1 MYKFSR
7 KVNKKRLHR
16 EIKRRSVRQCI
27 ARHRSLSNE
36 NSDDNCNGGNQ
47 QQQNIYINKIDS
59 SYDEKNSDNYTL
71 PVPSNVYVENDN
83 ERSDDVDD
91 DQWNDDEND
100 HEYED
105 DSRLLYDGSKITV
118 SNTIRLI
125 SKFYLNI
132 NLDKQNINSLLRLI
146 ESLLPKPNLLPC
158 TWKTMNKK
166 LRNFSP
172 SLTTYLCTNCY
183 ETCDINS
190 NNAKFC
196 VNSNCKTSF
205 KQRRS
210 NELIEIVRFDIRS
223 QIQSIMSRNFDFLNK
238 PYLFPTSDIF
248 FAQWY
253 RQRSNVNIN
262 KITLLVHTDGAPLV
276 RSSKQSIWPCF
287 ASITELPPP
296 IREFQSNIIILALW
310 ASTIKPNVNLFLD
323 QTIDDLLFLI
333 KNGTSILINDQE
345 YHIEVG
351 TQLFLSD
358 LPAKSLFCCTASFNG
373 YSACSFCYSRGVWN
387 PKYNKVVYPYSKNDY
402 TARTHED
409 YLKSAR
415 EAVKKSKGRK
425 QVATDGIKGLSCLFK
440 ISNYP
445 CQIIFDYMHLVCLCH
460 IPSLIHRWCQRIS
473 KSSIQD
479 VDQSLKQLRTPHNI
493 KVVFLESIE
502 SVNLWKAKNSRLF
515 VLYAGV
521 PIMTNRLPTLLFSHF
536 IIYSLAI
543 KLLHTPQSE
552 QDILLGERLLHYYC
566 RTIANIYDSSMEI
579 FSLHAHIHLGHQ
591 VRLHGGLA
599 HTSAFAFES
608 AIRYIKKT
616 CSW

>member
-1 MYKFSR
+1 MFLVNRGVLIQRFSR

-59 SYDEKNSDNYTL
+59 SYDEKNSDNYIL

-83 ERSDDVDD
+83 ERSGDVDD

-125 SKFYLNI
+125 RKFYLNI
-132 NLDKQNINSLLRLI
+132 NLDKQKINSLLRLI
-146 ESLLPKPNLLPC
+146 KSLLPKPNLLPC
-158 TWKTMNKK
+158 TLKTMNKK

-190 NNAKFC
+190 INAKFC
-196 VNSNCKTSF
+196 VNSNCKTFF
-205 KQRRS
+205 KQHRS
-210 NELIEIVRFDIRS
+210 NELIEIVRFDIHS

-238 PYLFPTSDIF
+238 PYLFPTSDIC

-253 RQRSNVNIN
+253 RQRSNENIN
-262 KITLLVHTDGAPLV
+262 KITLLVHTDGAPLI

-310 ASTIKPNVNLFLD
+310 VSTIKPNVNLFLD
-323 QTIDDLLFLI
+323 QTINDLLFLI

-351 TQLFLSD
+351 TQLD
-358 LPAKSLFCCTASFNG
+358 
-373 YSACSFCYSRGVWN
+373 YRIYSRM
-387 PKYNKVVYPYSKNDY
+387 
-402 TARTHED
+402 
-409 YLKSAR
+409 
-415 EAVKKSKGRK
+415 
-425 QVATDGIKGLSCLFK
+425 I
-440 ISNYP
+440 
-445 CQIIFDYMHLVCLCH
+445 
-460 IPSLIHRWCQRIS
+460 
-473 KSSIQD
+473 
-479 VDQSLKQLRTPHNI
+479 
-493 KVVFLESIE
+493 
-502 SVNLWKAKNSRLF
+502 
-515 VLYAGV
+515 
-521 PIMTNRLPTLLFSHF
+521 
-536 IIYSLAI
+536 
-543 KLLHTPQSE
+543 
-552 QDILLGERLLHYYC
+552 
-566 RTIANIYDSSMEI
+566 
-579 FSLHAHIHLGHQ
+579 
-591 VRLHGGLA
+591 
-599 HTSAFAFES
+599 
-608 AIRYIKKT
+608 
-616 CSW
+616 